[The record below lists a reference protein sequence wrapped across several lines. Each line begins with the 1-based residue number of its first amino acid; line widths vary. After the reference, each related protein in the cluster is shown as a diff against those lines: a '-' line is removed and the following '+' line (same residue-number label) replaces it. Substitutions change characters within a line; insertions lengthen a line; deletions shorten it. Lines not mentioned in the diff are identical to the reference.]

1 MARKTKTPV
10 KVKAEEAEP
19 PNEFEQ
25 ELARLDKLDAEAA
38 KVEAVE
44 AEPVEP
50 VVESAPV
57 AEVEPVVEPAKPE
70 EAVVARRVRNR
81 AAEPEHAGEPA
92 KTHADE
98 QHQY

>member
-57 AEVEPVVEPAKPE
+57 AEVEPVVEP
-70 EAVVARRVRNR
+70 VVARRVRNR
-81 AAEPEHAGEPA
+81 AAEPEHAVEPA

>member
-1 MARKTKTPV
+1 MARKTKKAV
-10 KVKAEEAEP
+10 KVEAEEAEP
-19 PNEFEQ
+19 LNEFEK
-25 ELARLDKLDAEAA
+25 ELARLDELDAQAA
-38 KVEAVE
+38 KVEAAPAVE
-44 AEPVEP
+44 AEP